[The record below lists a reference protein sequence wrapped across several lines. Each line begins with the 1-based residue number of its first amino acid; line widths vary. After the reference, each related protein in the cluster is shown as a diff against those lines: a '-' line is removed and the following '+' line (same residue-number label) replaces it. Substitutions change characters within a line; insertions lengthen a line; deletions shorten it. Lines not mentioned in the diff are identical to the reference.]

1 MTVEREEPE
10 NNILD
15 ILKSGDLNSI
25 YFNEFGLGVSK
36 NDVLIVL
43 RCNGKPEAI
52 INTSHI
58 TAKSFVSALNE
69 ALKKFEENTDYT
81 IPISDEIEKLM
92 EQANEID
99 NNPQ

>member
-1 MTVEREEPE
+1 MTIEKEESE
-10 NNILD
+10 SNILE
-15 ILKSGDLNSI
+15 ILKADDLNNI

-43 RCNGKPEAI
+43 RRNGKPEAI

-69 ALKKFEENTDYT
+69 ALKGFEDNTNYT
-81 IPISDEIEKLM
+81 IPISDEIEKQM
-92 EQANEID
+92 EQNNDTND
-99 NNPQ
+99 NL